1 MLLHFL
7 RNGMGV
13 DGCVGVK
20 MLRCVWSKV
29 SSLNTSNAFAK
40 ESLPRTAGK
49 IAPVSGN
56 CGFMRSPPFPQAW
69 HGMADRDISKYLSK

>member
-1 MLLHFL
+1 
-7 RNGMGV
+7 MGV

-56 CGFMRSPPFPQAW
+56 CGSAWDGRS
-69 HGMADRDISKYLSK
+69 GYI